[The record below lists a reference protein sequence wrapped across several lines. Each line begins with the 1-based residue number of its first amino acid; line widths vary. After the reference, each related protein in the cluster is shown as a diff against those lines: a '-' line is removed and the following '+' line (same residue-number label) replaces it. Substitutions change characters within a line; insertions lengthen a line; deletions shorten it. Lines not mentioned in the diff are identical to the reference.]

1 VFGSAKE
8 VKKKVGD
15 AMKKTNQQASYI
27 PRVDT
32 SSSEYGGTILGF
44 ILGLGVGLGV
54 AFLIAFYLS
63 KNTPQERPGVR
74 APNLPLTI
82 KSGPAPVE
90 GEAATP
96 AEPLDLNKPLQGKSA
111 VPAANISDP
120 IGDLA
125 AGKKPAEAAPAAV
138 VKSDAIYFLQV
149 GAFNKRA
156 DADAQKASLAI
167 QGIQS
172 QLSEIS
178 SEGNTIWR
186 VRVGPY
192 NSVEESNPVR
202 DKLNGMGIKPSV
214 IKSSKS

>member
-1 VFGSAKE
+1 
-8 VKKKVGD
+8 
-15 AMKKTNQQASYI
+15 MKKINQQASYI
-27 PRVDT
+27 PKADT

-44 ILGLGVGLGV
+44 VLGLGVGLGA
-54 AFLIAFYLS
+54 AFVIAFYLS

-82 KSGPAPVE
+82 KSGP
-90 GEAATP
+90 TP
-96 AEPLDLNKPLQGKSA
+96 AEGEETSPAESLDLNKPLQGKSSA
-111 VPAANISDP
+111 PATNAADP

-125 AGKKPAEAAPAAV
+125 SGKKPVETIASPA

-172 QLSEIS
+172 QLSEINS
-178 SEGNTIWR
+178 DGNTLWR

-202 DKLNGMGIKPSV
+202 DKLNSMGIKTSV

>member
-1 VFGSAKE
+1 
-8 VKKKVGD
+8 
-15 AMKKTNQQASYI
+15 MKKNNQHTSFAPKVKPAS
-27 PRVDT
+27 P
-32 SSSEYGGTILGF
+32 EYGGTILGF

-54 AFLIAFYLS
+54 AFVIAFYLS

-82 KSGPAPVE
+82 KSGPAPAE
-90 GEAATP
+90 GEAVAP
-96 AEPLDLNKPLQGKSA
+96 AEALDLNKPLQGKSA
-111 VPAANISDP
+111 APSANVPDP
-120 IGDLA
+120 IADLA
-125 AGKKPAEAAPAAV
+125 NGKKPVEAAPAPA

-178 SEGNTIWR
+178 SEGNTLWR

>member
-1 VFGSAKE
+1 M
-8 VKKKVGD
+8 KKV
-15 AMKKTNQQASYI
+15 NQKISFM
-27 PRVDT
+27 PKVDNAHPQF
-32 SSSEYGGTILGF
+32 GGTILGF
-44 ILGLGVGLGV
+44 IFGLAAGLGI
-54 AFLIAFYLS
+54 AFVIAFYLS

-74 APNLPLTI
+74 ATNLPLTI
-82 KSGPAPVE
+82 KPSQAPTE
-90 GEAATP
+90 GENAAP
-96 AEPLDLNKPLQGKSA
+96 AEPLDLNKPLHGKSST
-111 VPAANISDP
+111 PAATSPDP

-125 AGKKPAEAAPAAV
+125 AGKKPAEVTSAPAA
-138 VKSDAIYFLQV
+138 KSDAIYFLQV

-178 SEGNTIWR
+178 SEGNTLWR

-202 DKLNGMGIKPSV
+202 DKLSNMGIKPTV

>member
-1 VFGSAKE
+1 
-8 VKKKVGD
+8 
-15 AMKKTNQQASYI
+15 MKKDNQHASLT
-27 PRVDT
+27 PKT
-32 SSSEYGGTILGF
+32 QSTSSEYGGTILGF

-54 AFLIAFYLS
+54 AFVIAFYLS

-82 KSGPAPVE
+82 KSGPAPAE
-90 GEAATP
+90 GEAAAP
-96 AEPLDLNKPLQGKSA
+96 AEPLDLNKPLQGKSVA
-111 VPAANISDP
+111 PAADNSDP
-120 IGDLA
+120 IADLA
-125 AGKKPAEAAPAAV
+125 NGKKPAEAPPAPVA
-138 VKSDAIYFLQV
+138 KSDAIYFLQV

-172 QLSEIS
+172 QLSEIT
-178 SEGNTIWR
+178 SEGNTLWR

-202 DKLNGMGIKPSV
+202 DKLNSMGIKPNV

>member
-1 VFGSAKE
+1 LSSAKE
-8 VKKKVGD
+8 VKKKLGD
-15 AMKKTNQQASYI
+15 AMKKTNQQTGYI
-27 PRVDT
+27 PKSDALG
-32 SSSEYGGTILGF
+32 SEYGGTILGF

-82 KSGPAPVE
+82 KSGPATAE
-90 GEAATP
+90 GEAAAP
-96 AEPLDLNKPLQGKSA
+96 AEPLDLNKPLQGKPA
-111 VPAANISDP
+111 VPVADGSDP

-125 AGKKPAEAAPAAV
+125 VGKKPAEVAPVAAA
-138 VKSDAIYFLQV
+138 KSDVVYFLQV

-167 QGIQS
+167 QGIQT

-178 SEGNTIWR
+178 SEGNTLWR

-192 NSVEESNPVR
+192 NSIEESNPVR

>member
-1 VFGSAKE
+1 
-8 VKKKVGD
+8 
-15 AMKKTNQQASYI
+15 MNRRNQQTDLVLLD
-27 PRVDT
+27 R
-32 SSSEYGGTILGF
+32 SSHPEYGGTILGF
-44 ILGLGVGLGV
+44 VLGLGVGLGL
-54 AFLIAFYLS
+54 AFIVAFYLS

-82 KSGPAPVE
+82 KPSPPPTE
-90 GEAATP
+90 GEATQAV
-96 AEPLDLNKPLQGKSA
+96 EPLDLNKPLQSKVVTPSVSSA
-111 VPAANISDP
+111 DP
-120 IGDLA
+120 IADLA
-125 AGKKPAEAAPAAV
+125 AGKKPAETPAAPLIPSA
-138 VKSDAIYFLQV
+138 KSDAIYFLQV

-172 QLSEIS
+172 QLSELT
-178 SEGNTIWR
+178 SEGNTLWR

-202 DKLNGMGIKPSV
+202 EKLNGMGIKSTV

>member
-1 VFGSAKE
+1 
-8 VKKKVGD
+8 
-15 AMKKTNQQASYI
+15 MKTNNQHISSTPKTQ
-27 PRVDT
+27 
-32 SSSEYGGTILGF
+32 SSSPEYGGTILGF

-54 AFLIAFYLS
+54 AFVIAFYLS

-82 KSGPAPVE
+82 KPGPVSADGEVAAP
-90 GEAATP
+90 EA
-96 AEPLDLNKPLQGKSA
+96 LDLNKPLQSKS
-111 VPAANISDP
+111 
-120 IGDLA
+120 
-125 AGKKPAEAAPAAV
+125 AAPAASTPDPIADLANGKKPV
-138 VKSDAIYFLQV
+138 DVAPAAKSDAIYFLQV

-178 SEGNTIWR
+178 SEGNTLWR

-202 DKLNGMGIKPSV
+202 DKLNSMGIKPSV

>member
-1 VFGSAKE
+1 
-8 VKKKVGD
+8 
-15 AMKKTNQQASYI
+15 MKKNNQHASFT
-27 PRVDT
+27 PKT
-32 SSSEYGGTILGF
+32 QSTSSEYGGTILGF

-54 AFLIAFYLS
+54 AFVIAFYLS

-82 KSGPAPVE
+82 KSGPAPAE
-90 GEAATP
+90 GEAAAP

-111 VPAANISDP
+111 APAADTSDP
-120 IGDLA
+120 IADLA
-125 AGKKPAEAAPAAV
+125 NGKKPAEAPPAPVA
-138 VKSDAIYFLQV
+138 KSDAIYFLQV

-172 QLSEIS
+172 QLSEIT
-178 SEGNTIWR
+178 SEGNTLWR

-202 DKLNGMGIKPSV
+202 DKLNSMGIKPNV